1 MNIFQHNRTRLLF
14 AGVVASLF
22 LTGCNWVDSAGGGG
36 SGGTGTEITLDAI
49 PLGGAAAVL
58 EETTPRIK
66 VARQSLAFDRAYR
79 FDETP
84 SLEGALDA
92 CLSLD
97 GFDADRAADTLTEAC
112 SSAEDEC
119 RFVAESDVTNS
130 DELAF
135 TLVVPTL
142 RAPVGR
148 RHTLSTGREVVAE
161 DGSVSFV
168 EEARRDIDF
177 CLLSMNEAPDAGD
190 DTYVLVEGEILDV
203 SAADGVLVNDQDD
216 DDAGNQPL
224 RVNPTPVS
232 APSEATV
239 FELREDGSFTY
250 EFGGS
255 DIRTDLRDVFEYE
268 VTDGSLSTTAEVS
281 VRIIAGN
288 QAPVLLQSPD
298 DYMATVGE
306 FFVED
311 LSGLFED
318 PEGLELEFSF
328 IEDLPADGTLALT
341 PEGTFSGTPGAG
353 DEGIYVL
360 TLVADDGVSTTEVLV
375 NLMIEEGTNSPPEFV
390 SGSVFNQTVDL
401 GDPIRDVV
409 PIFIDPDGDEL
420 TYRNARTALPDGVEL
435 DTETG
440 VVSGVPTEIGFAR
453 FLLIEASDPDG
464 ETAQSIIFSI
474 RVQ

>member
-1 MNIFQHNRTRLLF
+1 VNIFQHNRTRLLF

-119 RFVAESDVTNS
+119 RFVVESDVTNS

-135 TLVVPTL
+135 TLGVPTL

-190 DTYVLVEGEILDV
+190 DTPHR
-203 SAADGVLVNDQDD
+203 SARRARPRSSSFEKMARL
-216 DDAGNQPL
+216 
-224 RVNPTPVS
+224 PTN
-232 APSEATV
+232 SEAPT
-239 FELREDGSFTY
+239 
-250 EFGGS
+250 
-255 DIRTDLRDVFEYE
+255 
-268 VTDGSLSTTAEVS
+268 
-281 VRIIAGN
+281 
-288 QAPVLLQSPD
+288 
-298 DYMATVGE
+298 
-306 FFVED
+306 FV
-311 LSGLFED
+311 
-318 PEGLELEFSF
+318 P
-328 IEDLPADGTLALT
+328 IC
-341 PEGTFSGTPGAG
+341 GTFLNMKS
-353 DEGIYVL
+353 
-360 TLVADDGVSTTEVLV
+360 
-375 NLMIEEGTNSPPEFV
+375 LMDRSRQP
-390 SGSVFNQTVDL
+390 QK
-401 GDPIRDVV
+401 
-409 PIFIDPDGDEL
+409 
-420 TYRNARTALPDGVEL
+420 
-435 DTETG
+435 
-440 VVSGVPTEIGFAR
+440 
-453 FLLIEASDPDG
+453 
-464 ETAQSIIFSI
+464 
-474 RVQ
+474 

>member
-1 MNIFQHNRTRLLF
+1 VNIFQHNRTRLLF

-119 RFVAESDVTNS
+119 RFVVESDVTNS

-135 TLVVPTL
+135 TLGVPTL

-148 RHTLSTGREVVAE
+148 RHTLSTGREVVA
-161 DGSVSFV
+161 
-168 EEARRDIDF
+168 A
-177 CLLSMNEAPDAGD
+177 
-190 DTYVLVEGEILDV
+190 
-203 SAADGVLVNDQDD
+203 
-216 DDAGNQPL
+216 
-224 RVNPTPVS
+224 
-232 APSEATV
+232 
-239 FELREDGSFTY
+239 
-250 EFGGS
+250 
-255 DIRTDLRDVFEYE
+255 
-268 VTDGSLSTTAEVS
+268 TAEVS

-288 QAPVLLQSPD
+288 QSPVLLQSPD

-341 PEGTFSGTPGAG
+341 PEGIFSGTPGAG